1 MIGILGDVNVESR
14 FQSVLHGCN
23 SAILGWQKNI
33 YLIKIIELV
42 TERQL

>member
-14 FQSVLHGCN
+14 FQSVLYGRN
-23 SAILGWQKNI
+23 FATLEWQKNI